1 MKKFDTLA
9 DKIFVAIIY
18 IILALLFVIML
29 YPFWETVVLSLSPRE
44 DAIKQGVHIWTSH
57 PTLNAY
63 KQVFAIKEFWNAM
76 KNSVVRVI
84 LGTMFTI
91 VFTSLTAY
99 PLTKENLP
107 GRKIFMN
114 FFIFTML
121 FNGGMIP
128 TYLVIKT
135 LKLTNTIWSL
145 VIPGCVGAYNLIIMR
160 NFISSIPACMAE
172 SALIDG
178 ASEFKIWYKII
189 LPLSKPVLA
198 TVALWSALGH
208 WNAYLDSLIYITDQ
222 KKYVL
227 SVILRRV
234 LISNESNMFFMG
246 DGGASSTMQPQTEE
260 TIKSTMIMFS
270 ILPIAV
276 IYPFLQKYFS
286 KGIMLGAVKG

>member
-84 LGTMFTI
+84 LGTMFTV